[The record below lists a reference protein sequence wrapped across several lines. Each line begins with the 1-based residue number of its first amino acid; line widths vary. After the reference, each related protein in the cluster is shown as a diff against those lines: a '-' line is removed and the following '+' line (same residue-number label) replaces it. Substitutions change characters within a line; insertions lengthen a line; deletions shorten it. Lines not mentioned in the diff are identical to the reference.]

1 MKIYVGLGQRHE
13 RIAQIEAERVLRLKE
28 EMEELKEAA
37 EYSEK
42 ARKDLET
49 AVKNLQ
55 ADKESFEEAEK
66 FFGGKLNYHWA
77 SSSDEFFTDWVTD
90 GKGGLP
96 GKLAKATIAGV
107 A

>member
-49 AVKNLQ
+49 AIKNLQ

-66 FFGGKLNYHWA
+66 FFGGKLNYQWSN
-77 SSSDEFFTDWVTD
+77 SSFDAIRGWVHNGEGGEA
-90 GKGGLP
+90 GKY
-96 GKLAKATIAGV
+96 AKGVVGGV

>member
-28 EMEELKEAA
+28 EIEELKEAA
-37 EYSEK
+37 EYSDK

-49 AVKNLQ
+49 AVQNLK

-66 FFGGKLNYHWA
+66 FFGGKLNYNWSD
-77 SSSDEFFTDWVTD
+77 SSFDAIRGWVHNGEGGEA
-90 GKGGLP
+90 GKY
-96 GKLAKATIAGV
+96 AKGVVGGV

>member
-1 MKIYVGLGQRHE
+1 
-13 RIAQIEAERVLRLKE
+13 
-28 EMEELKEAA
+28 MEELKEAA

-66 FFGGKLNYHWA
+66 FFGGKLNYNWA
-77 SSSDEFFTDWVTD
+77 SSSD
-90 GKGGLP
+90 
-96 GKLAKATIAGV
+96 
-107 A
+107 